1 MGTVGVALGACAFAS
16 AEGVAMVAAVAAE
29 VAMKLRLFIGGLV
42 LPAKGK
48 GTAGRRAR
56 SSDVTLS
63 ETVEAVK
70 ATMSDLK

>member
-1 MGTVGVALGACAFAS
+1 MGAAGDASGARALAS
-16 AEGVAMVAAVAAE
+16 GDGVAMVAAAAAE
-29 VAMKLRLFIGGLV
+29 VAIKLRLFIGGLV